1 MVHWLLKTSKVLQY
15 LSLDPKIQV
24 IKGDADL
31 STKGY
36 GSCETEEDQK
46 EKKDEF
52 ILILLQESLSTQY
65 RFLEQVWKLCCIGH
79 GDIP

>member
-1 MVHWLLKTSKVLQY
+1 MLETSKVLQY

-24 IKGDADL
+24 MKGDADL

-52 ILILLQESLSTQY
+52 ILILVDIDSWSKFGDCAVLDTEIYT
-65 RFLEQVWKLCCIGH
+65 VKHCI
-79 GDIP
+79 